1 MHLSQA
7 DSSSAGI
14 VSFLLAAIWVCVLIG
29 ILIAMRWGIKRLDTL
44 LSDATGVWAWAGGTL
59 LVVLRLG
66 LVLYVLGVSALIF
79 SLMIG

>member
-7 DSSSAGI
+7 DSSSTGI

-44 LSDATGVWAWAGGTL
+44 LSGATGPWAWGGGIL
-59 LVVLRLG
+59 LVALRLAF
-66 LVLYVLGVSALIF
+66 VLCVLGVSALIF
-79 SLMIG
+79 SLIIG